1 MLGLQSKLYPAC
13 RPFRACFWRSCLQT
27 RTTSLLWCKWIN
39 LFILMLFRE
48 NNSFTVFWM
57 LLEFSFLQSVLE
69 DEGVPE
75 ILRCPLER
83 VVLQTKL
90 FDMGEPKALLA
101 LSLDP
106 PDLTN
111 LENTILLL
119 KEVSLLCTTVYQLF
133 VRVYMWLLFSLS
145 LCFPYFIIRV
155 RHIHVPSILCVCCP

>member
-1 MLGLQSKLYPAC
+1 
-13 RPFRACFWRSCLQT
+13 
-27 RTTSLLWCKWIN
+27 
-39 LFILMLFRE
+39 
-48 NNSFTVFWM
+48 M

-133 VRVYMWLLFSLS
+133 VRVYM
-145 LCFPYFIIRV
+145 
-155 RHIHVPSILCVCCP
+155 

>member
-1 MLGLQSKLYPAC
+1 VQ
-13 RPFRACFWRSCLQT
+13 R
-27 RTTSLLWCKWIN
+27 
-39 LFILMLFRE
+39 
-48 NNSFTVFWM
+48 
-57 LLEFSFLQSVLE
+57 VLE

-111 LENTILLL
+111 LENTVLLL
-119 KEVSLLCTTVYQLF
+119 KEVCLPVTAVYQQC
-133 VRVYMWLLFSLS
+133 VRVY
-145 LCFPYFIIRV
+145 I
-155 RHIHVPSILCVCCP
+155 